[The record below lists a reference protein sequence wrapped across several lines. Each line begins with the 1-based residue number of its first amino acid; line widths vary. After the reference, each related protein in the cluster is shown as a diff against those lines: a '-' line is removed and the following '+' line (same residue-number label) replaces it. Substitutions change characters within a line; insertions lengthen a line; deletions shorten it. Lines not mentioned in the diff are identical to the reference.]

1 MTRADTYYY
10 EELKM
15 KDIQRRELKITDV
28 TTREAENGKRMIE
41 GMIPYNQ
48 RSEYMGFYEF
58 ITPSAFNKTLADGAD
73 VRAFQNHDTT
83 RLLGRVKNGSLRL
96 RSDEFGLHIECDLP
110 DTSYGEDVYNLIR
123 DGYNTGM
130 SFGFTTLQD
139 RWEQQEIEGRMVDVC
154 YLLEVR
160 LYEVSFC
167 VSFPA
172 YEATNSQARNIR
184 SIIDDINAIKPE
196 DLSEDDRQA
205 LNTKLREL
213 IPEVEEPAPA
223 EPTPAETITEAESEQ
238 ERQLDAFLNELRNKE

>member
-1 MTRADTYYY
+1 
-10 EELKM
+10 M